1 MYHFILHFKSILPS
15 HVFIASFVSFIFLN
29 IIENVYHYSIGRNTN
44 QKIKVTLPTR
54 GDWVRILSVMFIFAL
69 LQAVFTSFLS
79 S

>member
-15 HVFIASFVSFIFLN
+15 HVFIASFVSFLFLN

-44 QKIKVTLPTR
+44 QKIKLMKPTKE
-54 GDWVRILSVMFIFAL
+54 DWIRILSVMFIFAL
-69 LQAVFTSFLS
+69 LQAMFTSFLS